1 MSNPITWR
9 FENTPLWFTS
19 TKERL
24 SAHINKARRDLEVH
38 PDEKI
43 IYSNDRPTPTD
54 VSDNIDNTGNL
65 PVTPVAKSKK
75 TGSVQTNK
83 LPDLSDMVGEY
94 FSTPT
99 PLPPP
104 THLSNSGSGN
114 FGPGL

>member
-43 IYSNDRPTPTD
+43 IYSNDRLTSTD
-54 VSDNIDNTGNL
+54 VSNNIDNTGDL
-65 PVTPVAKSKK
+65 PVTPVAKSKR
-75 TGSVQTNK
+75 TRSVQTNNM
-83 LPDLSDMVGEY
+83 SDVSYLVGELM
-94 FSTPT
+94 FAPDPIPTPT
-99 PLPPP
+99 LDSD
-104 THLSNSGSGN
+104 TGSRG